1 MIFDGDAHSRIQSQL
16 YAWTLALYNNCDHM
30 ATEAAAVFID
40 GDLADHA
47 NCDHMAISG
56 YDRAR

>member
-1 MIFDGDAHSRIQSQL
+1 M
-16 YAWTLALYNNCDHM
+16 LALYNNCDHM
-30 ATEAAAVFID
+30 AIEAAAVFID
-40 GDLADHA
+40 VDLTDHA